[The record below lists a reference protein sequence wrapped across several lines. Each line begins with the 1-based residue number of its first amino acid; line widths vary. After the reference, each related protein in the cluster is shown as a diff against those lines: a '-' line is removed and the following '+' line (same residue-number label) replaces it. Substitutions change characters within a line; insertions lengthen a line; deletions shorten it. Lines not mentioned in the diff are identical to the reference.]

1 MGKFPQSNHRVHHAI
16 YLYDYVGQPWKA
28 QQRVRE
34 VMDRLYQSGPEG
46 YCGDED
52 NGQTSFRQGYVDFA

>member
-1 MGKFPQSNHRVHHAI
+1 MI

-28 QQRVRE
+28 QYWVRE
-34 VMDRLYQSGPEG
+34 VMDRLYSAKPDG

-52 NGQTSFRQGYVDFA
+52 NGQTSA